1 MLLQTA
7 VNLSK
12 STWFSSLLKQPK
24 DDAST
29 TELGKA
35 FQMSQ
40 IQLRKKYLWALTL
53 D

>member
-1 MLLQTA
+1 
-7 VNLSK
+7 
-12 STWFSSLLKQPK
+12 LKQSK

-40 IQLRKKYLWALTL
+40 IQLLKKYLWALSL
-53 D
+53 EMMFIQFIPVSSRMS